1 VEAARKLT
9 GDIEQV
15 PPMFSALHHQGKR
28 LHELARAG
36 VTVER
41 PARPVTI
48 TRFDV
53 NRWDCTLLVENAMC
67 CLADVR
73 LMMCIPA
80 SVRCLL
86 ALDGDVAG
94 KRCMSLQVLRS
105 SCSAQCSCSPSY
117 VVT

>member
-1 VEAARKLT
+1 MFSVLLGSLWLPGSSAVCVADEQLAEAAKKLTGDIEQVPPMFSALLGFHWLPGSSAVCVADEQLVEAAKKLT

-53 NRWDCTLLVENAMC
+53 NR
-67 CLADVR
+67 
-73 LMMCIPA
+73 
-80 SVRCLL
+80 
-86 ALDGDVAG
+86 
-94 KRCMSLQVLRS
+94 
-105 SCSAQCSCSPSY
+105 
-117 VVT
+117 

>member
-1 VEAARKLT
+1 VKAAAKLT

-53 NRWDCTLLVENAMC
+53 NRCVFFKTMFSCYYEF
-67 CLADVR
+67 R
-73 LMMCIPA
+73 GSPA
-80 SVRCLL
+80 GAHDLL
-86 ALDGDVAG
+86 ACV
-94 KRCMSLQVLRS
+94 
-105 SCSAQCSCSPSY
+105 QCSFKGPAT
-117 VVT
+117 VETLFTAPA